1 MIQRHERCIALT
13 PSCTQDILEPTI
25 TWAVCGGAMSCR
37 RMMQSVSWHRY
48 LFLIMV
54 CCFQT
59 VWQYSLQWLYHSK
72 VRCLHSMLPG
82 FNMGVNWYSQSR
94 CQSKSSSEIH
104 HHQYGRAAN
113 VLPILK
119 CDAPFMSIS
128 RCRTLCYPK
137 SCTISLTQPIF
148 IVLPKTESK
157 PPNICP
163 RAQYFW
169 PMQCSLD

>member
-1 MIQRHERCIALT
+1 MIQGHEKCTALT
-13 PSCTQDILEPTI
+13 QSCTQDILEPPI
-25 TWAVCGGAMSCR
+25 KWAVCGEAMSCR
-37 RMMQSVSWHRY
+37 RMIQSVSWHRY

-59 VWQYSLQWLYHSK
+59 VWQYILQWLCHNK

-82 FNMGVNWYSQSR
+82 FIMGVKRYSQSR
-94 CQSKSSSEIH
+94 YRSQSSSEIH
-104 HHQYGRAAN
+104 HRQDGTVVN

-128 RCRTLCYPK
+128 RCRTYREQALCYSK

-148 IVLPKTESK
+148 IFTFKDRKQTT
-157 PPNICP
+157 
-163 RAQYFW
+163 
-169 PMQCSLD
+169 